1 MEFCCGPAWWGSWS
15 ISFHQKLKEHVR
27 AAKFI
32 KNKNDQ
38 WNHAGEMGPWWFAA
52 TLEVVLRSFWGR
64 SEVVLRSFWS
74 GYELDV
80 SGYIQENDLW

>member
-1 MEFCCGPAWWGSWS
+1 MILRVRNKSGKKTIPKMSSEKKTVLKSYNQPWMMEFCCGPAWWGSCS

-38 WNHAGEMGPWWFAA
+38 WNHTGEMGP
-52 TLEVVLRSFWGR
+52 
-64 SEVVLRSFWS
+64 
-74 GYELDV
+74 
-80 SGYIQENDLW
+80 